1 MLHHN
6 PRDMH
11 SLDVTLPVESQKAH
25 IKLMCKAVIEVS
37 ISLPGE
43 AEHC

>member
-1 MLHHN
+1 MLHYN

-11 SLDVTLPVESQKAH
+11 SDVTLPVESQKAH
-25 IKLMCKAVIEVS
+25 IKLISKAATEVS

-43 AEHC
+43 ARHC